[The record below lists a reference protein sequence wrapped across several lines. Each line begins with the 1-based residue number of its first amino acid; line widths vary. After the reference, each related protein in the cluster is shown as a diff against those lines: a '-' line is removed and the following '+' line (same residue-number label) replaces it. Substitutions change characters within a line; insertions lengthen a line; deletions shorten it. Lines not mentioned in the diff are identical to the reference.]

1 MHDDHEQRSRRHLM
15 KVALG
20 GAAVAAAAAVTGP
33 SAAGAD
39 DGDPVLL
46 GARNE
51 APTATR
57 IGSTYSDLFL
67 GGNTTYTVLAQ
78 NYQNSSN
85 VIQANVSNA
94 NSIGVLTTTSGDP
107 SQVGVKGDTTHGAGD
122 GISVYGISKNG
133 VGVLAECPGG
143 YALWVKG
150 RAQFTRSGKLVFAKG
165 QAAKAVTP
173 MVFNQDSLVLATI
186 QGNVAGLWVQGVVV
200 DIAHS
205 KFTINLNK
213 PAPAAVAVGWF
224 IAN

>member
-1 MHDDHEQRSRRHLM
+1 M

-20 GAAVAAAAAVTGP
+20 GAAVAAVGAVARP
-33 SAAGAD
+33 SAAGAA

-46 GARNE
+46 GTYNE
-51 APTATR
+51 AQNPTR

-67 GGNTTYTVLAQ
+67 AGDGTHTVLAAH
-78 NYQNSSN
+78 YQDNSN

-94 NSIGVLTTTSGDP
+94 NSIGVLSSTAGNP
-107 SQVGVKGDTTHGAGD
+107 SQVGVKGDTTYGAGD
-122 GISVYGISKNG
+122 GISVYGVSKNG

-173 MVFNQDSLVLATI
+173 MVFNQDSLVVATI